1 MEHGTNKEKT
11 LSEYATWKTH
21 DSHRKLGGEMFENYR
36 NCIGVDVFSMQRWV
50 SFVSRKNQTSPTTS
64 VSRQHGAS
72 AKHVQCISHMTQR
85 LSLFQKKHRRR
96 RARFRQHM
104 PHSRLT
110 HVACIF
116 SALRR
121 ALVSKTVPGRQAPLS
136 SSVVSMYRQQSSAKH
151 AGGKWKLLPAAR
163 ATSIRFSKSALPQ
176 NSFSP
181 SARYREVLQ
190 RRLNPRNARR
200 RFEAKA
206 GPRCSTIRKTRRTTV

>member
-1 MEHGTNKEKT
+1 
-11 LSEYATWKTH
+11 
-21 DSHRKLGGEMFENYR
+21 MFENYQ
-36 NCIGVDVFSMQRWV
+36 NCISVDDFSMQRWV
-50 SFVSRKNQTSPTTS
+50 SFVSRKNQTNPTTS

-121 ALVSKTVPGRQAPLS
+121 ALVSKTVPGRQDPLS

-151 AGGKWKLLPAAR
+151 ARSKWKLLPAVR

-181 SARYREVLQ
+181 SAPYRVKVL
-190 RRLNPRNARR
+190 
-200 RFEAKA
+200 
-206 GPRCSTIRKTRRTTV
+206 RTESLQGTA